1 MIMHSGSR
9 PNEKCEKPP
18 EVEEETALQ
27 MLLELPAG
35 EKIYRQDRSIVVK
48 LPARRRTLTTS
59 WLNGGYRE
67 DLECIINNQI
77 PRGVK
82 KGEELEGGDVSAYLS
97 LLAAKLGFDPL
108 KSTGMLTAAN
118 MMNVAIVSKGFRGL
132 EVNAIIT
139 GGVEINGGRVGDPAS
154 YYQENGSHFP
164 LNGTIN
170 IIIVINAD
178 LPEYTMSRVIMTAT
192 EAKTAALQEL
202 MVPSRYSEGIA
213 TGSGTDMIAVVCDM
227 TSPLKLTDAGK
238 HSKLG
243 ELIGKCVI
251 EATKRALEKQS
262 ELTPISQP
270 NMLLRLERF
279 GVDEAYCWNVASHMA
294 GDNRKMRFLKDL
306 RELAVNPL
314 LVAATSAITHLVDE
328 VSWGLLPETS
338 AREAALALIRQLPD
352 ILQSNQKPPENL
364 LNDYDSILDNLV
376 YMTAWLVKNGTMG
389 EKWS

>member
-1 MIMHSGSR
+1 
-9 PNEKCEKPP
+9 
-18 EVEEETALQ
+18 
-27 MLLELPAG
+27 
-35 EKIYRQDRSIVVK
+35 
-48 LPARRRTLTTS
+48 
-59 WLNGGYRE
+59 
-67 DLECIINNQI
+67 
-77 PRGVK
+77 
-82 KGEELEGGDVSAYLS
+82 
-97 LLAAKLGFDPL
+97 
-108 KSTGMLTAAN
+108 MLTAAN

-132 EVNAIIT
+132 EVTAIIT

-262 ELTPISQP
+262 ELTPISQR

>member
-1 MIMHSGSR
+1 MHNGSR
-9 PNEKCEKPP
+9 PKEKCEKTPKI
-18 EVEEETALQ
+18 EEETAPQ

-35 EKIYRQDRSIVVK
+35 EKVYRQDCSIVVK

-132 EVNAIIT
+132 EVTAIIT

-170 IIIVINAD
+170 AIILINAD

-213 TGSGTDMIAVVCDM
+213 TGSGTDMIAVVSNM

-251 EATKRALEKQS
+251 EATKKALEKQS
-262 ELTPISQP
+262 ELTPISQR

-279 GVDEAYCWNVASHMA
+279 EVDEAYCWNVASHMA

-364 LNDYDSILDNLV
+364 LNDYDSIIDNLV
-376 YMTAWLVKNGTMG
+376 YMTAWLVKNGIMG
-389 EKWS
+389 EK

>member
-1 MIMHSGSR
+1 MHSGSR

-132 EVNAIIT
+132 EVTAIIT

-178 LPEYTMSRVIMTAT
+178 LPEYTM
-192 EAKTAALQEL
+192 
-202 MVPSRYSEGIA
+202 P
-213 TGSGTDMIAVVCDM
+213 
-227 TSPLKLTDAGK
+227 
-238 HSKLG
+238 
-243 ELIGKCVI
+243 
-251 EATKRALEKQS
+251 
-262 ELTPISQP
+262 
-270 NMLLRLERF
+270 
-279 GVDEAYCWNVASHMA
+279 
-294 GDNRKMRFLKDL
+294 RKPHQQD
-306 RELAVNPL
+306 V
-314 LVAATSAITHLVDE
+314 
-328 VSWGLLPETS
+328 
-338 AREAALALIRQLPD
+338 
-352 ILQSNQKPPENL
+352 
-364 LNDYDSILDNLV
+364 
-376 YMTAWLVKNGTMG
+376 
-389 EKWS
+389 

>member
-1 MIMHSGSR
+1 MHSGSR

-132 EVNAIIT
+132 EVTAIIT

-170 IIIVINAD
+170 TIIVINAD

-262 ELTPISQP
+262 ELTPISQR

-364 LNDYDSILDNLV
+364 LNDYDSIIDNLV
-376 YMTAWLVKNGTMG
+376 YMTAWLVKNGIMG

>member
-1 MIMHSGSR
+1 MIMHNGSR
-9 PNEKCEKPP
+9 PKEKCEKTPKI
-18 EVEEETALQ
+18 EEETAPQ

-35 EKIYRQDRSIVVK
+35 EKVYRQDCSIVVK

-132 EVNAIIT
+132 EVTAIIT

-170 IIIVINAD
+170 AIILINAD

-213 TGSGTDMIAVVCDM
+213 TGSGTDMIAVVSNM

-251 EATKRALEKQS
+251 EATKKALEKQS
-262 ELTPISQP
+262 ELTPISQR

-279 GVDEAYCWNVASHMA
+279 EVDEAYCWNVASHMA

-364 LNDYDSILDNLV
+364 LNDYDSIIDNLV
-376 YMTAWLVKNGTMG
+376 YMTAWLVKNGIMG
-389 EKWS
+389 EK

>member
-1 MIMHSGSR
+1 MHSGSR

-132 EVNAIIT
+132 EVTAIIT

-262 ELTPISQP
+262 ELTPISQR

>member
-1 MIMHSGSR
+1 MHSGSR
-9 PNEKCEKPP
+9 PKEKGEKPP
-18 EVEEETALQ
+18 KVEEETALQ

-35 EKIYRQDRSIVVK
+35 EKVYRQDCSIVVK

-82 KGEELEGGDVSAYLS
+82 KGEELEGGNVSAYLS

-132 EVNAIIT
+132 EVTAIIT

-170 IIIVINAD
+170 AIILINAD

-213 TGSGTDMIAVVCDM
+213 TGSGTDMIAVVSNM
-227 TSPLKLTDAGK
+227 ASPLKLTDAGK

-251 EATKRALEKQS
+251 EATKKALEKQS
-262 ELTPISQP
+262 ELTPISQR

-294 GDNRKMRFLKDL
+294 GDNRKMCFLKDL

-338 AREAALALIRQLPD
+338 ARETALALIRQLPD

-364 LNDYDSILDNLV
+364 LNGYDSIIDNLV
-376 YMTAWLVKNGTMG
+376 YMTAWLVKNGIMG
-389 EKWS
+389 EK

>member
-1 MIMHSGSR
+1 MHSGSR

-97 LLAAKLGFDPL
+97 LLAAKLGFNPL

-132 EVNAIIT
+132 EVTAIIT

-262 ELTPISQP
+262 ELTPISQR

-364 LNDYDSILDNLV
+364 LNDYDSIIDNLV

>member
-1 MIMHSGSR
+1 MHSGSR

-132 EVNAIIT
+132 EVTAIIT

-262 ELTPISQP
+262 ELTPISQR

-364 LNDYDSILDNLV
+364 LNDYDSIIDNLV

>member
-1 MIMHSGSR
+1 MHIGSR
-9 PNEKCEKPP
+9 PNEKCENPP

-132 EVNAIIT
+132 EVTAIIT

-262 ELTPISQP
+262 ELTPISQR

-294 GDNRKMRFLKDL
+294 GDNRKIRFLKDL

-352 ILQSNQKPPENL
+352 ILQSSQKPPENL
-364 LNDYDSILDNLV
+364 LNDYDSIIDNLV

>member
-1 MIMHSGSR
+1 MHRGSR
-9 PNEKCEKPP
+9 PKEKGEKPP
-18 EVEEETALQ
+18 KVEEETALQ

-35 EKIYRQDRSIVVK
+35 EKVYRQDCSIVVK

-67 DLECIINNQI
+67 DLGCIINNQI

-132 EVNAIIT
+132 EVTAIIT

-170 IIIVINAD
+170 AIILINAD

-213 TGSGTDMIAVVCDM
+213 TGSGTDMIAVVSNM

-251 EATKRALEKQS
+251 EATKKALEKQS
-262 ELTPISQP
+262 ELTPISQR

-294 GDNRKMRFLKDL
+294 GDNRKMCFLKDL

-338 AREAALALIRQLPD
+338 ARETALALIRQLPD

-364 LNDYDSILDNLV
+364 LNGYDSIIDNLV
-376 YMTAWLVKNGTMG
+376 YMTAWLVKNGIMG
-389 EKWS
+389 EK